1 MPSAEHRSGRCEV
14 ITSARLADEQD
25 ANVRAV
31 VDAASRAGRGYLAVR
46 VGRVLLYLEDRVA
59 VDASSDS
66 RSYTAVILP
75 PVTRGA
81 GDAGARE
88 VTPVVTPCP
97 DRCRGQWAA
106 RVTRPG
112 VAGPVWAR

>member
-31 VDAASRAGRGYLAVR
+31 VDAASRTGRGYLAVR

-59 VDASSDS
+59 VDARPS
-66 RSYTAVILP
+66 LP
-75 PVTRGA
+75 
-81 GDAGARE
+81 
-88 VTPVVTPCP
+88 
-97 DRCRGQWAA
+97 
-106 RVTRPG
+106 
-112 VAGPVWAR
+112 

>member
-31 VDAASRAGRGYLAVR
+31 VDAASRTGRGYLAVR

-59 VDASSDS
+59 VDA
-66 RSYTAVILP
+66 RPVTALIEMEALWPLP
-75 PVTRGA
+75 P
-81 GDAGARE
+81 E
-88 VTPVVTPCP
+88 L
-97 DRCRGQWAA
+97 
-106 RVTRPG
+106 
-112 VAGPVWAR
+112 VAGRPD